1 MFLAKG
7 SRIYYTDALPAA
19 PYAAAGYLELP
30 AEHGRVS
37 ALAACGEDV
46 LCFCERSA
54 FRLSARG
61 GEAAF
66 SLSPLSAPLCGG
78 ESSPVAFAGKVYWR
92 SGGRLWYYDGARA
105 LRAALPETM
114 EGPLAAG
121 GRFLLAGGT
130 VGGER
135 GVLCLDAAGEA
146 YFFPGEYGLLAAA
159 FGGSAFLPRSCS
171 CDVPAG
177 AVGKRDAAPSSAAA
191 GGWSSGMLRLGR
203 RGAKRLSA
211 VEVAAERAF
220 SLEIVS
226 DCCRMRFSLPAGE
239 SVVRP
244 DMAGETFS
252 FSVNVGEEALSALT
266 AIYSM
271 NA

>member
-1 MFLAKG
+1 MPAVIRLEEKTWSCFRSWKRGKG
-7 SRIYYTDALPAA
+7 NGSVT
-19 PYAAAGYLELP
+19 
-30 AEHGRVS
+30 AET
-37 ALAACGEDV
+37 L
-46 LCFCERSA
+46 
-54 FRLSARG
+54 
-61 GEAAF
+61 
-66 SLSPLSAPLCGG
+66 
-78 ESSPVAFAGKVYWR
+78 
-92 SGGRLWYYDGARA
+92 
-105 LRAALPETM
+105 T
-114 EGPLAAG
+114 
-121 GRFLLAGGT
+121 
-130 VGGER
+130 
-135 GVLCLDAAGEA
+135 
-146 YFFPGEYGLLAAA
+146 
-159 FGGSAFLPRSCS
+159 
-171 CDVPAG
+171 
-177 AVGKRDAAPSSAAA
+177 APSSAAE

-244 DMAGETFS
+244 DMAGEAFS